1 MIRKSYDNLVTFCKT
16 CSPPLR
22 GLYRYSCCNLICSQ
36 SMPHRPATQPNSLLE
51 GHIARSPVGPY
62 ATLPMPRRGRGNPHR
77 VRRSYPSESAA
88 RRTRPLIPSSPGQQ
102 ALDGADDSTETG
114 ISKAVSRSRSPVTV
128 RVGSPSVWKD
138 YSSSGGTDA
147 PLPFTTGGVGE
158 TESSRFTGASFDSSQ
173 AAQTR
178 CGTVRRGRPQTALP
192 THPPRRFFLPCCRHL
207 SLVCR

>member
-1 MIRKSYDNLVTFCKT
+1 MKFKFFDVEQALDAVTGGNADLALKLVHWHHDVFGRGWGTLGVTGPPMIRGGTHL
-16 CSPPLR
+16 
-22 GLYRYSCCNLICSQ
+22 
-36 SMPHRPATQPNSLLE
+36 
-51 GHIARSPVGPY
+51 
-62 ATLPMPRRGRGNPHR
+62 PHR

-128 RVGSPSVWKD
+128 RVGSPSVWKG

-147 PLPFTTGGVGE
+147 PLPFSTSGVGE